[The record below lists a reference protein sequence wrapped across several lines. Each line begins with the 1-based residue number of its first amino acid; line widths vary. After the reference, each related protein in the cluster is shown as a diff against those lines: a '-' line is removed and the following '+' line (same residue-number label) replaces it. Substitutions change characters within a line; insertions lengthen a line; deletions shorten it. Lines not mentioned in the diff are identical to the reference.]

1 MNSTGSAN
9 NEAGRGPAAS
19 NVSFEKAFRT
29 LHEHIVEIM
38 PKIRHEPVGF
48 IRAPYLT
55 VTWGTCYAAVYGWDD
70 HFMTLRFAAAGEIV
84 ELKNY
89 LTNIL
94 TSQEKD
100 GYVPDIFSEQGATK
114 LRFHAQPFLAQ
125 NAAIYLSLGGDEAFV
140 REIYPKLSAYL
151 DYYWQAMH
159 WEKGLCCWPETYM
172 SGIDNEISGTLF
184 PINTMLAA
192 DLNSYLYLECKAM
205 KYLADRLGL
214 SAGES
219 EQRAAKLAEAV
230 NTVLWDE
237 EYGFYGNYNTRT
249 DAVQL
254 ALFRARPDEV
264 GKYSFLSGVAIP
276 VLYAGL
282 ASPERAER
290 MVRGYLMNPKHFLSD
305 YGLRSLSRASEYY
318 NNAVWGNPPR
328 FGNPAR
334 LTNSNWQG
342 PVWVVQ
348 NYQAILGMLRYGYR
362 DEARLVTERLIRA
375 LAAGIEKYGF
385 MRENLDAETGEPLYA
400 DKFAS
405 WNLLADLLPDFVEGK
420 PPFRNFPWE

>member
-1 MNSTGSAN
+1 MSEEKRAVPETKRS
-9 NEAGRGPAAS
+9 EA
-19 NVSFEKAFRT
+19 FEKAFRIV
-29 LHEHIVEIM
+29 HEHILEIM
-38 PKIRHEPVGF
+38 PKIRHEPTGF

-84 ELKNY
+84 ELRNY

-94 TSQEKD
+94 TSQEPD
-100 GYVPDIFSEQGATK
+100 GYVPGIFSERGATK
-114 LRFHAQPFLAQ
+114 LKFHAQPFLAQ
-125 NAAIYLSLGGDEAFV
+125 NAAIYLSLGGDAGFV

-151 DYYWQAMH
+151 DYYWRAMH

-172 SGIDNEISGTLF
+172 SGIDNEISGTLY
-184 PINTMLAA
+184 PIGTMLAA
-192 DLNSYLYLECKAM
+192 DLSAYLYLECKAL

-214 SAGES
+214 PAGES
-219 EQRAAKLAEAV
+219 AQRAAGLVEAV
-230 NTVLWDE
+230 NTLLWDE
-237 EYGFYGNYNTRT
+237 DYGFYGNYNTVSGK
-249 DAVQL
+249 VQL
-254 ALFRARPDEV
+254 GLFPLGSRPDEI
-264 GKYSFLSGVAIP
+264 GKYSFVSGVAVP

-282 ASPERAER
+282 ATPERAER
-290 MVRGYLMNPKHFLSD
+290 MVRNYLMSPKHFLSE

-328 FGNPAR
+328 FGDPAR
-334 LTNSNWQG
+334 MTNSNWQG

-348 NYQAILGMLRYGYR
+348 NYQAILGLLRYGYR
-362 DEARLVTERLIRA
+362 TEAREVSERLIRA

-405 WNLLADLLPDFVEGK
+405 WNLLADLLPDFVDGK
-420 PPFRNFPWE
+420 PPYRNFPWE

>member
-1 MNSTGSAN
+1 MMNMESATPSPN
-9 NEAGRGPAAS
+9 RTDI
-19 NVSFEKAFRT
+19 SFEKAFRT
-29 LHEHIVEIM
+29 VHEHIVEIM
-38 PKIRHEPVGF
+38 PKIRREPTGCL
-48 IRAPYLT
+48 RAPFLT
-55 VTWGTCYAAVYGWDD
+55 VTWGACYAGVYGWDD
-70 HFMTLRFAAAGEIV
+70 HFMTLRFAADGKIE

-89 LTNIL
+89 LTNML
-94 TSQEKD
+94 SSQRED
-100 GYVPDIFSEQGATK
+100 GYIPNIYNDKGPTRLA
-114 LRFHAQPFLAQ
+114 FHAQPFLAQ
-125 NAAIYLSLGGDEAFV
+125 NAAVYLSLGGEEDFV
-140 REIYPKLSAYL
+140 RGLFPKFTAYL
-151 DYYWQAMH
+151 DYYYKAMH

-172 SGIDNEISGTLF
+172 SGIDNEISGTLY

-192 DLNSYLYLECKAM
+192 DLNAYLYLECKAM

-214 SAGES
+214 PAGEN
-219 EQRAAKLAEAV
+219 EPRAAALAEAV
-230 NTVLWDE
+230 NTYLWDE
-237 EYGFYGNYNTRT
+237 EYGFYGNYNTQSG
-249 DAVQL
+249 AVQL
-254 ALFRARPDEV
+254 ALFRGRPDGV

-290 MVRGYLMNPKHFLSD
+290 MVRGYLMDPKHFLSD
-305 YGLRSLSRASEYY
+305 YGFRSLSRSSEYY

-348 NYQAILGMLRYGYR
+348 NYQAILGLLRYGYR

-385 MRENLDAETGEPLYA
+385 MRENMDAETGEPLYA